1 MTDVNQILTERL
13 VDAREAAFC
22 LKLPMYL
29 LTNPKDRQRLGLPH
43 YRVGKM
49 VRFKVSELMA
59 WMHAQAQAEAEAEAN
74 AEAKAETK
82 AQGESSDA

>member
-13 VDAREAAFC
+13 VDARESAYC
-22 LKLPMYL
+22 LKVPIYL
-29 LTNPKDRQRLGLPH
+29 LTHPKERERLGLPH

-59 WMHAQAQAEAEAEAN
+59 WMQ
-74 AEAKAETK
+74 AKAEEEAK
-82 AQGESSDA
+82 GESSDA

>member
-13 VDAREAAFC
+13 VDAREAAYC
-22 LKLPMYL
+22 LKVPIYL
-29 LTNPKDRQRLGLPH
+29 LTHPKERQRLGLPH

-59 WMHAQAQAEAEAEAN
+59 WMQ
-74 AEAKAETK
+74 AKAEEEAK
-82 AQGESSDA
+82 GESSDA

>member
-13 VDAREAAFC
+13 VDAREAAYC
-22 LKLPMYL
+22 LKVPNYL
-29 LTNPKDRQRLGLPH
+29 LTHPKERQRLGLPH

-59 WMHAQAQAEAEAEAN
+59 WMQAKAEAEA
-74 AEAKAETK
+74 K
-82 AQGESSDA
+82 GESSDA

>member
-22 LKLPMYL
+22 LKVPIYL
-29 LTNPKDRQRLGLPH
+29 LTHPKERQRLGLPH

-59 WMHAQAQAEAEAEAN
+59 WMQAKAEAEA
-74 AEAKAETK
+74 K
-82 AQGESSDA
+82 GESSDA

>member
-1 MTDVNQILTERL
+1 MTDVNQILAERL

-59 WMHAQAQAEAEAEAN
+59 WMQAKAEAEA
-74 AEAKAETK
+74 K
-82 AQGESSDA
+82 GESSDA

>member
-13 VDAREAAFC
+13 VDAREAAYC
-22 LKLPMYL
+22 LKVPIYPLSH
-29 LTNPKDRQRLGLPH
+29 PKERQRLGLPH

-59 WMHAQAQAEAEAEAN
+59 WMQAKAEAEA
-74 AEAKAETK
+74 K
-82 AQGESSDA
+82 GESSDA

>member
-13 VDAREAAFC
+13 VDAREAAYC
-22 LKLPMYL
+22 LKVPIYL
-29 LTNPKDRQRLGLPH
+29 LTHPKERQRLGLPH

-59 WMHAQAQAEAEAEAN
+59 WMQ
-74 AEAKAETK
+74 AKAEEEAK
-82 AQGESSDA
+82 GEPSDA

>member
-13 VDAREAAFC
+13 VDAREAAYC
-22 LKLPMYL
+22 LKVPIYQ
-29 LTNPKDRQRLGLPH
+29 LTHPKERERLGLPH

-59 WMHAQAQAEAEAEAN
+59 WMQ
-74 AEAKAETK
+74 AKAEEEAK
-82 AQGESSDA
+82 GESSDA

>member
-1 MTDVNQILTERL
+1 MTDVNQFLTERL

-22 LKLPMYL
+22 LKVPIYL
-29 LTNPKDRQRLGLPH
+29 LTHPKERQRLGLPH

-59 WMHAQAQAEAEAEAN
+59 WMQAKAEAEA
-74 AEAKAETK
+74 K
-82 AQGESSDA
+82 GESSDA

>member
-29 LTNPKDRQRLGLPH
+29 LTNPKDRQRLGQPH

-59 WMHAQAQAEAEAEAN
+59 WMQ
-74 AEAKAETK
+74 AKAEEEAK
-82 AQGESSDA
+82 GESSDA

>member
-13 VDAREAAFC
+13 VDAREAAYC
-22 LKLPMYL
+22 LKVPIYL
-29 LTNPKDRQRLGLPH
+29 LTHPKERERLGLPH

-59 WMHAQAQAEAEAEAN
+59 WMQ
-74 AEAKAETK
+74 AKAEEEAK
-82 AQGESSDA
+82 GESSDA

>member
-1 MTDVNQILTERL
+1 MTDANQILTERL

-22 LKLPMYL
+22 LKVPIYL
-29 LTNPKDRQRLGLPH
+29 LTQPKERQRLGLPH

-59 WMHAQAQAEAEAEAN
+59 WMQAKAEAEA
-74 AEAKAETK
+74 K
-82 AQGESSDA
+82 GESSDA

>member
-13 VDAREAAFC
+13 VDAREAAYC
-22 LKLPMYL
+22 LKVPIYL
-29 LTNPKDRQRLGLPH
+29 LTHPKERQRLGLPH

-59 WMHAQAQAEAEAEAN
+59 WMQVKAEE
-74 AEAKAETK
+74 EAK
-82 AQGESSDA
+82 GESSDA

>member
-13 VDAREAAFC
+13 VDAREAAYC
-22 LKLPMYL
+22 LKVPIYL
-29 LTNPKDRQRLGLPH
+29 LTHPKERERLGLPH

-59 WMHAQAQAEAEAEAN
+59 WMQVKAEE
-74 AEAKAETK
+74 EAK
-82 AQGESSDA
+82 GESSDA